1 MWGSGI
7 VTSPLPRP
15 SCFDVFVTT
24 QRFVL
29 AKTLHEWHQTVCT
42 RLAARRAGL
51 LGAGAP
57 PFQSLCP
64 AHSPGGGNRPQVVR
78 PRPTPSTVPMGRVL
92 HAVAVHTPCSRAKCA
107 DVSRIWNGRRDLGV
121 PGPPGSAFT
130 SSRHGTPDG
139 RSRPESLPPSSA
151 SVDMRRKTV
160 ASFASPWFRGEG
172 GRLSSWSLAA
182 PFSPL
187 LTARSQ
193 PGPVFR
199 VLFYALTRAPLTCWT
214 MTAWLLC
221 SRQVCPRDCGSSFNF
236 LSTVP
241 FVVQK
246 LLLVR

>member
-1 MWGSGI
+1 MASNRVYTSRGQEGGAAGSWGASVSAAVPGPL
-7 VTSPLPRP
+7 TPRREPAAGGPSPPDAFHC
-15 SCFDVFVTT
+15 S
-24 QRFVL
+24 
-29 AKTLHEWHQTVCT
+29 
-42 RLAARRAGL
+42 
-51 LGAGAP
+51 
-57 PFQSLCP
+57 
-64 AHSPGGGNRPQVVR
+64 
-78 PRPTPSTVPMGRVL
+78 MGRVL

-139 RSRPESLPPSSA
+139 RSRPEILPPSSA

-160 ASFASPWFRGEG
+160 ASFASPWFRGGG
-172 GRLSSWSLAA
+172 GRLSSWSSAA